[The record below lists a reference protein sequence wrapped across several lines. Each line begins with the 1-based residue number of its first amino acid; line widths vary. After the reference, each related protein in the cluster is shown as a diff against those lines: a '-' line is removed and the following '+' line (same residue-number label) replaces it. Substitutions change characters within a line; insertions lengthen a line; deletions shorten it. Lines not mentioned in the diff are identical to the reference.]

1 MFTKDFV
8 ERFFV
13 RYDLMNKQKKNP
25 HTNLVTYRY
34 RTGCPSMKLRY
45 NINMHWHGTFQCDM
59 EDFKKFFS
67 QIDHGGEVTL
77 LLLRCERGSYMWT
90 PENGWK
96 RCGKK
101 ETAEN

>member
-1 MFTKDFV
+1 MM
-8 ERFFV
+8 V
-13 RYDLMNKQKKNP
+13 RYIYKPFDK
-25 HTNLVTYRY
+25 
-34 RTGCPSMKLRY
+34 
-45 NINMHWHGTFQCDM
+45 HGRAGWYQCDL